1 MSLVFI
7 IMQLCVCIDVL
18 ADGIW
23 SAQKTAKVNILD
35 VYSYVRVSSERGTA

>member
-7 IMQLCVCIDVL
+7 IMQSCVCVDVL

-23 SAQKTAKVNILD
+23 SEQKTAKVNILD
-35 VYSYVRVSSERGTA
+35 ALQVCLQLRACIK